1 MAITGF
7 TGIRVGTMQTVNL
20 TNHTAQTI
28 TPPDGCDFI
37 LLCAKAHNIHITF
50 DGTAPTSTVGFHLNK
65 DTTYRIDVGL
75 DTTLTIIAQENSPS
89 VYWQAFRVKRDDNA

>member
-7 TGIRVGTMQTVNL
+7 TGIRVGTLQTIS
-20 TNHTAQTI
+20 TTSTAQTI

-37 LLCAKAHNIHITF
+37 LLCAKQHDLHLTF
-50 DGTAPTSTVGFHLNK
+50 DGTTPTSTLGFHISK
-65 DTTYRIDVGL
+65 DTTYRIDIGI
-75 DTTLTIIAQENSPS
+75 DTIIKIIAQSDNPT